1 MAAIFSIYVV
11 NKAGSLIYQYN
22 HYEPKSEVEKTFG
35 YPLNLTLKGIDEKLV
50 IAFGE
55 RDGLK
60 VGHTLLA
67 INGEPLKGKFLADGE
82 DASEYLKKEENY
94 PVSLKFGKSKLTTN
108 ERIMLASMFHS
119 MFAIACK
126 LSPVDKSSGI
136 EAIEA
141 ESFKLHCYQTPTGVK
156 FIVLTEPRVQ
166 SMDTLLRK
174 VYELYSD
181 YAMKNPFYSLE
192 MPIRCELFDSNLQ
205 KLLEHTEK
213 LMNFSGMG

>member
-1 MAAIFSIYVV
+1 M
-11 NKAGSLIYQYN
+11 
-22 HYEPKSEVEKTFG
+22 
-35 YPLNLTLKGIDEKLV
+35 
-50 IAFGE
+50 
-55 RDGLK
+55 
-60 VGHTLLA
+60 
-67 INGEPLKGKFLADGE
+67 
-82 DASEYLKKEENY
+82 KKEENY

-126 LSPVDKSSGI
+126 LSPVEKSSGI
-136 EAIEA
+136 ESIEA

-156 FIVLTEPRVQ
+156 FFVLTEPRVQ

-192 MPIRCELFDSNLQ
+192 MPIRCELFDANLQ
-205 KLLEHTEK
+205 RLLEQTEK
-213 LMNFSGMG
+213 LMNFAGMG